1 MLNAFEK
8 SRALLVCVSL
18 LFRKQEL
25 LDRQFHMPQ
34 KEDDKVHKLQK
45 ERSNSS
51 SVSC

>member
-8 SRALLVCVSL
+8 PRALLVCVSL
-18 LFRKQEL
+18 FFRKQEL

-45 ERSNSS
+45 ERSNRS